1 MVQWVVQKCTICIL
15 QAANKSKPPI
25 KPIKVKACMDQL
37 VIDLM
42 DFRAMSDGDYKWALQ
57 KKDPLSRYIW
67 LDPLEDKT
75 AGAVCNNLE
84 KWFGEN
90 GYPRKL

>member
-1 MVQWVVQKCTICIL
+1 MIQRCSICNL
-15 QAANKSKPPI
+15 QAANKGKPPV
-25 KPIKVKACMDQL
+25 KPIKVKYCLNQL

-42 DFRAMSDGDYKWALQ
+42 DFRAIADSKYKWILQ
-57 KKDPLSRYIW
+57 KKDPLLQHIW
-67 LDPLEDKT
+67 VDSLKDKL
-75 AGAVCNNLE
+75 AALVCENLV